1 MTLIFNLRSSHII
14 VSYLFLVIAMVS
26 IQSGASIAKGLFVE
40 MGPAGVT
47 ALRVFFSALI
57 LLAIAN
63 PIKNKITFKH
73 ILSDRKQLGLV
84 AAYGLSLGL
93 MNLFFYFSLQR
104 IPLGLAV
111 TLEFAG
117 PLAVSILFSRK
128 LLDIVWVI
136 LAALGIGILFYHS
149 GEMKVD
155 LLGMLLALVAA
166 FFWAL
171 YIIFGKQATRNDH
184 ASLIV
189 SSLGMSFA
197 AMIALPAGLFI
208 NTVQVI
214 NPNYW
219 LAGLGVAILSS
230 AIPYSLELKA
240 MKSIPEKTFGILM
253 SFEPVVATA
262 IGFIFLKESLDLVQ
276 IGAMSL
282 VIIACAGSSY
292 ES

>member
-1 MTLIFNLRSSHII
+1 MI
-14 VSYLFLVIAMVS
+14 S

-47 ALRVFFSALI
+47 ALRVFFSAII
-57 LLAIAN
+57 LVIIAN
-63 PIKNKITFKH
+63 PIRHKKTFKH
-73 ILSDRKQLGLV
+73 ILSDRKQLGLI
-84 AAYGLSLGL
+84 AAYGLSLGF

-117 PLAVSILFSRK
+117 PLAVSILYSRK
-128 LLDIVWVI
+128 WIDIVWVI
-136 LAALGIGILFYHS
+136 LAALGIGILFFHS
-149 GEMKVD
+149 GEMKID
-155 LLGMLLALVAA
+155 LVGMLLALVAA
-166 FFWAL
+166 LFWGL
-171 YIIFGKQATRNDH
+171 YIVFGKKATRNDH
-184 ASLIV
+184 GSLIV
-189 SSLGMSFA
+189 ASLGMCFA
-197 AMIALPAGLFI
+197 AMVALPSGLFI
-208 NTVQVI
+208 NTLQVI
-214 NPNYW
+214 DPNYW

-253 SFEPVVATA
+253 SFEPVVATTV
-262 IGFIFLKESLDLVQ
+262 GFIFLKESLDLVQ

>member
-1 MTLIFNLRSSHII
+1 
-14 VSYLFLVIAMVS
+14 MVS
-26 IQSGASIAKGLFVE
+26 IQFGASIAKGLFVDL
-40 MGPAGVT
+40 GPAGVT

-57 LLAIAN
+57 LVAIAN
-63 PIKNKITFKH
+63 PIKNKQSFKT
-73 ILSDRKQLGLV
+73 LMTDRKQLGLIAV
-84 AAYGLSLGL
+84 YGLSLGL

-117 PLAVSILFSRK
+117 PLAVSIIYSRR
-128 LLDIVWVI
+128 LLDVLWVV
-136 LAALGIGILFYHS
+136 LAGSGIAILFYHS
-149 GEMKVD
+149 GEMKID
-155 LLGMLLALVAA
+155 LIGMLLALVAA

-171 YIIFGKQATRNDH
+171 YIIFGKKATRSDH
-184 ASLIV
+184 GSLTI
-189 SSLGMSFA
+189 SSLGMCFA
-197 AMIALPAGLFI
+197 AMVALPSGLFF
-208 NTVQVI
+208 NTAEVI

-253 SFEPVVATA
+253 SFEPIVATA
-262 IGFIFLKESLDLVQ
+262 VGFMFLKESLDIAQ

-282 VIIACAGSSY
+282 VIIACMGSSY

>member
-1 MTLIFNLRSSHII
+1 ML
-14 VSYLFLVIAMVS
+14 S
-26 IQSGASIAKGLFVE
+26 IQFGASIAKGLFIDL
-40 MGPAGVT
+40 GPAGTT

-63 PIKNKITFKH
+63 PLRHKLVFKKILADKT
-73 ILSDRKQLGLV
+73 QLGLI

-117 PLAVSILFSRK
+117 PLAVSIMYSRK
-128 LLDIVWVI
+128 WRDLIWVV
-136 LAALGIGILFYHS
+136 LAAGGLGILFYHS
-149 GEMKVD
+149 GENKID
-155 LLGMLLALVAA
+155 FTGMFLALVAA

-171 YIIFGKQATRNDH
+171 YIIFGKKAIRAGH

-189 SSLGMSFA
+189 SSIGMSFA
-197 AMIALPAGLFI
+197 AAVALPVGLFL
-208 NTVQVI
+208 NTAEVI

-219 LAGLGVAILSS
+219 LAGLGVAVLSS
-230 AIPYSLELKA
+230 ALPYSLELKA
-240 MKSIPEKTFGILM
+240 MTKIPEKTFGILM
-253 SFEPVVATA
+253 SFEPVVATM
-262 IGFIFLKESLDLVQ
+262 IGFVFLHETLDLTQ
-276 IGAMSL
+276 ITAMSL
-282 VIIACAGSSY
+282 VIAACVGSSY

>member
-1 MTLIFNLRSSHII
+1 MI
-14 VSYLFLVIAMVS
+14 S
-26 IQSGASIAKGLFVE
+26 IQSGASIAKGLFHE

-63 PIKNKITFKH
+63 PIKHKKTFKH
-73 ILSDRKQLGLV
+73 ILSDRRQLGLI
-84 AAYGLSLGL
+84 AGYGLSLGL
-93 MNLFFYFSLQR
+93 MNLFFYFSLER

-117 PLAVSILFSRK
+117 PLAVSILYSRK
-128 LLDIVWVI
+128 WIDIVWVF
-136 LAALGIGILFYHS
+136 LAALGIGILFHHS
-149 GEMKVD
+149 GEMKID
-155 LLGMLLALVAA
+155 LVGMLLALVAA

-171 YIIFGKQATRNDH
+171 YIIFGKKATRNDH
-184 ASLIV
+184 GSLIV

-197 AMIALPAGLFI
+197 AMVALPSGLFI
-208 NTVQVI
+208 NTAQVI

-253 SFEPVVATA
+253 SFEPVVATTV
-262 IGFIFLKESLDLVQ
+262 GFLFLKESLDLVQ